1 MQKGNKVSSSSDI
14 VSVTICAV
22 CSNKGIH
29 KIHERH
35 VKSSFFLLSLTAL
48 HDIRP
53 W

>member
-14 VSVTICAV
+14 VSAV

-35 VKSSFFLLSLTAL
+35 VKSAFFLLSLTAL